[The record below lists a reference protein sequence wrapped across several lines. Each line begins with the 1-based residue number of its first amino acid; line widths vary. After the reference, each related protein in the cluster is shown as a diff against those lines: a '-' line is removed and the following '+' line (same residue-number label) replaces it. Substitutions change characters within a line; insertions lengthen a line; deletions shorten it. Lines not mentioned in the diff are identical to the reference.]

1 MVVQLVQALR
11 LPISPIRLEAYRPAN
26 GNDLDMIV
34 NYVWNIE
41 LSEALYPCLQ
51 TFEIALRNSVHRVLT
66 NHYQSEYWFDR
77 GDLLEWQQERV
88 QDARDELT
96 KSQKPLE
103 AGRIV
108 AELTFG
114 FWSSMFNSPYEEI
127 LWHANGAVLID
138 RVFPNLPRALRNRKK
153 LSQRVER
160 IRRLRNR
167 VFHYEPIWKTHDLAQ
182 RHRQIHE
189 ALDWISPEMRAV
201 MMLCDRFDSV
211 FLSQPLIQATLQA
224 HLGSLNT
231 GPDRK

>member
-1 MVVQLVQALR
+1 MVAQLVQALR
-11 LPISPIRLEAYRPAN
+11 LPISPIRLEAYRLAN

-51 TFEIALRNSVHRVLT
+51 TFEIALRNSVHQALT

-88 QDARDELT
+88 RDARDELT

-138 RVFPNLPRALRNRKK
+138 RVFPSLPRALRNRKK

-167 VFHYEPIWKTHDLAQ
+167 VFHYEPIWKTPDLAQ
-182 RHRQIHE
+182 RHFQIHE

-201 MMLCDRFDSV
+201 MTLCDRFDSV
-211 FLSQPLIQATLQA
+211 FLSQPLIQAKLLA
-224 HLGSLNT
+224 HLGSPNT
-231 GPDRK
+231 DPDRN